1 MKVLVAGVG
10 NVFLRDDGFGV
21 EVVRRLAPVPLP
33 EGTRVA
39 DFGIRGVHLAYELM
53 DGYEGLVLVDALRCG
68 QPPGTVCV
76 LAPELSAD
84 EGRASAM
91 EPPMDAHDMGPE
103 AVLSLLQHLGVRV
116 PWARVVGCEPAELGE
131 GMGLTPAVSGAVDEA
146 VRLVRQ
152 LLADRPRAGDGMP
165 GDVPEDIQDAEK
177 EAKDRA

>member
-53 DGYEGLVLVDALRCG
+53 DGYDGLVLVDALRCG

-76 LAPELSAD
+76 LDPELSAD
-84 EGRASAM
+84 EERAAAM
-91 EPPMDAHDMGPE
+91 GPPMDAHDMGPE
-103 AVLSLLQHLGVRV
+103 AVLTLLRHLDVRV

-131 GMGLTPAVSGAVDEA
+131 GMGLSPAVSGAVGEA

-152 LLADRPRAGDGMP
+152 LLGDRARAGG
-165 GDVPEDIQDAEK
+165 GVPEGVQEE
-177 EAKDRA
+177 EAKGCA